1 MSNETTDYNTESR
14 PEWDHLEDWLR
25 GQVQGMVQYM
35 LEEEVT
41 EFLGR
46 LKSARRTNAD
56 NDSGYR
62 NGYAP
67 ARKLTLSSGT
77 IRVRRPR
84 VRDTEE
90 RFESRLLPLF
100 VSRTSKV
107 SELIPE
113 LYLHGLSEGDFDL
126 ALRGLLGDDAPLSAS
141 TVSRLKER
149 WNVELAEWRGRRLD
163 ELEVVYVWVDG
174 VYVKAGFEREKS
186 AVLVAIGAL
195 SDGSKVVLSAEP
207 GYRESTQSWS
217 EVLRDLRDRG
227 MGCPQLVVG
236 DGHLGIWGA
245 LRNVYPEASEQR
257 CWNHKIINVLDKLPK
272 RQHDQAKLMLRNIP
286 YAESRSEAER
296 MRDVFVRWSRQHSY
310 EAAAESL
317 ERDWDRMVTFY
328 AFPKEHWR
336 HVRTTN
342 PVESPFAALRLRT
355 DAAKRYKRVDRAIAV
370 IWKMLMVAEG
380 RFRRLK
386 APALMK
392 VVYQGARY
400 KDGVVINTMPEKVA
414 A

>member
-46 LKSARRTNAD
+46 LKSARRSDAD

-90 RFESRLLPLF
+90 RFVSRLLPLF
-100 VSRTSKV
+100 VSRTTRV

-141 TVSRLKER
+141 TVSRLKEDGTSSLPSGADAVSMSSR
-149 WNVELAEWRGRRLD
+149 WSTCGWTGYMLRP
-163 ELEVVYVWVDG
+163 
-174 VYVKAGFEREKS
+174 
-186 AVLVAIGAL
+186 AL
-195 SDGSKVVLSAEP
+195 SVRSP
-207 GYRESTQSWS
+207 
-217 EVLRDLRDRG
+217 
-227 MGCPQLVVG
+227 
-236 DGHLGIWGA
+236 
-245 LRNVYPEASEQR
+245 R
-257 CWNHKIINVLDKLPK
+257 CWW
-272 RQHDQAKLMLRNIP
+272 
-286 YAESRSEAER
+286 RSER
-296 MRDVFVRWSRQHSY
+296 
-310 EAAAESL
+310 
-317 ERDWDRMVTFY
+317 
-328 AFPKEHWR
+328 
-336 HVRTTN
+336 
-342 PVESPFAALRLRT
+342 
-355 DAAKRYKRVDRAIAV
+355 
-370 IWKMLMVAEG
+370 
-380 RFRRLK
+380 
-386 APALMK
+386 
-392 VVYQGARY
+392 
-400 KDGVVINTMPEKVA
+400 
-414 A
+414 